1 MKDGIHLEIATAGGS
16 VYDDMVSY
24 ANRINGFL
32 KTELS
37 NYTDLQEALQL
48 VTQLIYAK
56 LSVKIFY
63 LLTILRGLLATDQH
77 GHVIPVTDIHQAH
90 FVKLNDAIA
99 NTSLTMKLSYQ
110 GIPDLLNNPLT
121 MLQPRAAGLYAPFY
135 GLPQD

>member
-1 MKDGIHLEIATAGGS
+1 M
-16 VYDDMVSY
+16 
-24 ANRINGFL
+24 
-32 KTELS
+32 
-37 NYTDLQEALQL
+37 
-48 VTQLIYAK
+48 IYVK
-56 LSVKIFY
+56 LLVKIFY